1 MLEINRYDNLNLNLQ
16 SPMCSQSVPR
26 GGTKN
31 ELNQSVIL
39 EKHLPAPLDEEVTNL
54 LYQSYNK
61 PLSQIGMLKS
71 SQNIVGKTA
80 KAAAGGLP
88 TMDLSKLK
96 KTHARRNYVA
106 VANTSRRMKEK
117 DLLFIEQDFKGM
129 IGAGGV
135 GSSQTASFKK
145 SVVNALSQT
154 RTGFAKVNKTL
165 ADSSRGFGQTTSRSK
180 FGATST

>member
-1 MLEINRYDNLNLNLQ
+1 MF
-16 SPMCSQSVPR
+16 SQSVPR

-71 SQNIVGKTA
+71 SQSIVGKTN
-80 KAAAGGLP
+80 KAGAAGGLP

-106 VANTSRRMKEK
+106 VANTSRKMKEK
-117 DLLFIEQDFKGM
+117 DLLFIE
-129 IGAGGV
+129 
-135 GSSQTASFKK
+135 
-145 SVVNALSQT
+145 
-154 RTGFAKVNKTL
+154 
-165 ADSSRGFGQTTSRSK
+165 
-180 FGATST
+180 